1 MPREWVEATAN
12 VQQWSEFE
20 MVGELYRN
28 KGQEGIHCYCMLL
41 GWPFSCFGSERIIY
55 Q

>member
-20 MVGELYRN
+20 VVGTLNDEQRA
-28 KGQEGIHCYCMLL
+28 KGFIVMLCCI
-41 GWPFSCFGSERIIY
+41 GWPFSRFGNK
-55 Q
+55 